1 MPCVK
6 RLGASEILISLKHHT
21 TKVHTMTVIE
31 FATAMTLLFCFSG
44 LWYACKRHDHKVA
57 ETARRAHIKR
67 ITLY

>member
-1 MPCVK
+1 
-6 RLGASEILISLKHHT
+6 
-21 TKVHTMTVIE
+21 MTVIE